1 MTGEDEGAALKQCID
16 ELNINRDDV
25 GVTLFYGPGRWFTG
39 PRKKDFG
46 NQSGEETLQDYASS
60 CAEAVAW
67 NTKGWADLLA
77 RLDGTPLGPS
87 SEQNHC
93 N

>member
-1 MTGEDEGAALKQCID
+1 MTDKDKDAALKQRLE
-16 ELNINRDDV
+16 ELNINWDDV
-25 GVTLFYGPGRWFTG
+25 EVMLFYGPGRWFTG

-46 NQSGEETLQDYASS
+46 IQSGEEILQGYALG
-60 CAEAVAW
+60 CAEAEAW

-87 SEQNHC
+87 SEQNHSK
-93 N
+93 

>member
-1 MTGEDEGAALKQCID
+1 MTDEDKDAALKQRLE
-16 ELNINRDDV
+16 ELNINWDDV

-39 PRKKDFG
+39 PRKNDFG
-46 NQSGEETLQDYASS
+46 NQSGEETLRGYASG
-60 CAEAVAW
+60 CVEAEAR
-67 NTKGWADLLA
+67 NTKWWTDLLA

-87 SEQNHC
+87 SEQNHS